1 MNSLI
6 LLGLFKIQR
15 KFLIKFKKSYKM
27 VGFDKTYPA
36 GQLNFAMVARLDN
49 MPVELRPK
57 KDLLEPHFTEPVCL
71 LFPCTSYSV
80 NLWHLGCFHI
90 SQRREL
96 MQPAYYLLYG
106 TQDFKVLKKIKI
118 IKETE
123 ERANQ

>member
-1 MNSLI
+1 MNTLS
-6 LLGLFKIQR
+6 LLGIFKIKR
-15 KFLIKFKKSYKM
+15 KFIIKLKKSYKM

-36 GQLNFAMVARLDN
+36 GQLNFAMVAQLDS

-57 KDLLEPHFTEPVCL
+57 KDLFEPQFTEPVCL

-80 NLWHLGCFHI
+80 NHWHLGSFHV

-106 TQDFKVLKKIKI
+106 TQDFKVLKKIKVMKDVI
-118 IKETE
+118 
-123 ERANQ
+123 